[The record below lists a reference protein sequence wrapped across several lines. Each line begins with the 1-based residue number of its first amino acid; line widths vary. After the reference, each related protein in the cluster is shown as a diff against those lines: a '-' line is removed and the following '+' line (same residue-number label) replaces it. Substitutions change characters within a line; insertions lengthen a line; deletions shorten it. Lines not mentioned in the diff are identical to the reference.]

1 MKQQML
7 PVQPEIWHQRVTA
20 VQYCDVQVSAV
31 KQYLAEAKQGLRKVE
46 TEIMVATGVQAEPP
60 AAAGRGGG
68 DAVADAATHQ
78 DFSQLMSAF
87 HESAA
92 TNLQA
97 TEVLRTNSMIHRTL
111 ARLHSA
117 GGQSSTRV
125 CCLCMRHGCK
135 LVYRTRPYA

>member
-1 MKQQML
+1 MQC
-7 PVQPEIWHQRVTA
+7 
-20 VQYCDVQVSAV
+20 CDVQVSAV

-97 TEVLRTNSMIHRTL
+97 TEVLPTNS
-111 ARLHSA
+111 LHSA
-117 GGQSSTRV
+117 SGQSSTRV
-125 CCLCMRHGCK
+125 CCHCMQHGCK
-135 LVYRTRPYA
+135 LVYRTRPYT